1 MLKINF
7 KNKNIILMY
16 YKKKHFE
23 KQFLPYFQTS
33 PQESYGFVYKAVL
46 ADGRQV
52 AIKRENAAHYN
63 SL

>member
-1 MLKINF
+1 MHLK
-7 KNKNIILMY
+7 KKNIF
-16 YKKKHFE
+16 KKK
-23 KQFLPYFQTS
+23 FLPHFQTS